1 MRVRRDA
8 PTKREEHAS
17 LPFSGEQY
25 SLNLD
30 GELWTRLRRTAQA
43 RDQPPE
49 GLAADLLARGLD
61 QEAQRAR
68 AEASLQSLTPREQQV
83 ALLTRRGL
91 TNRQIAT
98 VLVISPETVK
108 THVRHTLEKF
118 ELHSKAELRLLL
130 LELGSIQRHS
140 HWM

>member
-1 MRVRRDA
+1 MRIRHDA
-8 PTKREEHAS
+8 TTKSAENAS
-17 LPFSGEQY
+17 LSFSGERHT
-25 SLNLD
+25 LNLD

-43 RDQPPE
+43 RDQPLE

-61 QEAQRAR
+61 QEAQRVR
-68 AEASLQSLTPREQQV
+68 AEASLESLTPREQQV

-118 ELHSKAELRLLL
+118 GLHSKAELRLLL